1 MLIPVA
7 ESTSGLSLLANALPA
22 FLLVLGAPIGLWWW
36 VRRSRQGATHR
47 LRVTDKAALGK
58 NTWVA
63 VVEVDDKRLL
73 LGAGEN
79 GIGLLSELD
88 PVPDEQTAESAETV
102 AHRAPDGDIAGATSR
117 MNGLLDR
124 PRMGL
129 VRRLQ
134 LMTLRTSARP
144 LTRPPSVPRR

>member
-1 MLIPVA
+1 MLFPVA

-73 LGAGEN
+73 LGAGEH
-79 GIGLLSELD
+79 GIGLLSELE
-88 PVPDEQTAESAETV
+88 PVPQEETAESTAAV
-102 AHRAPDGDIAGATSR
+102 ASATLDGDPAGAPAH
-117 MNGLLDR
+117 MNGLLER

-144 LTRPPSVPRR
+144 LTRPPGVPPR